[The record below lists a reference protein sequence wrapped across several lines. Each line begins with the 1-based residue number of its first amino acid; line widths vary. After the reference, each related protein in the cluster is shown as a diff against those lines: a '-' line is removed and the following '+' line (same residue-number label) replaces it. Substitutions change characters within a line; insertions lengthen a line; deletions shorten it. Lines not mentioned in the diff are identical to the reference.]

1 MENNKNF
8 VIFNQKT
15 AAYLMNNGCQ
25 LKKVEP
31 SKKNPLV
38 NVFIF
43 ANNETVLKLV
53 EQYSRLK
60 NKSV

>member
-31 SKKNPLV
+31 SKKNPLL

-43 ANNETVLKLV
+43 ANNESVLSLV
-53 EQYSRLK
+53 ERYK
-60 NKSV
+60 AKK